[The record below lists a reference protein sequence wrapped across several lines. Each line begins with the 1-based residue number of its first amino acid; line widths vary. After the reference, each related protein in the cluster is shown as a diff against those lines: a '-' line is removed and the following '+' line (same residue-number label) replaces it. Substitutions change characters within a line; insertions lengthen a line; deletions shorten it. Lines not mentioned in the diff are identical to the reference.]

1 MTEYITEYANQRK
14 AEPEEKNASA
24 PAGTKMADDA
34 TYAAIRRE
42 VKAQIEREQAERA
55 ADLESAKG
63 KINAAAAAKTPEQE
77 KLDKLHVFHRNVTVA
92 CIVVGVAIVIIALAV
107 TLSGNKKRETAYMNQ
122 VKVACDFLNFDDV
135 TACQAT
141 QKFDGQA
148 NKYSNRT
155 ITKGNTIPSEIGV
168 LTQLTYLD
176 LADRQLRGT
185 IPSTLGRLFQLN
197 TLYLYENLFVGTIP
211 STLGNLGQLEELELS
226 ENQLTGTIPFTL
238 GNLGQLEYLGLE
250 DNQLTGTIPS
260 ELGYLGKLEGLFLS
274 NNTLRGAIPSTLG
287 YLTELTYMDLSI
299 NQLYGTIPATLFP
312 AYTKD
317 FYIDCAEVECTCCK
331 DGDTGSDCLSS

>member
-92 CIVVGVAIVIIALAV
+92 CIVVGVAIVVIALAV

-122 VKVACDFLNFDDV
+122 LKVACDFLNFDDV
-135 TACQAT
+135 TACQAARIVN
-141 QKFDGQA
+141 G
-148 NKYSNRT
+148 T
-155 ITKGNTIPSEIGV
+155 ITKGNTIPSEIGL
-168 LTQLTYLD
+168 LTQLTYLN
-176 LADRQLRGT
+176 LAGRQLRGT

-260 ELGYLGKLEGLFLS
+260 ELGYLGKLEGLDLS